1 MSQGLRVLGLA
12 AGIRLLTVCAMF
24 TLDALAPDYDSSGS
38 LQQQDCT
45 PARLARVPESALPR
59 SAAVPDSP
67 RPGRAASAP
76 AGPRNGKAP
85 HQSDWLTGLAVWDSA
100 FFVRVARCG
109 YEYEQFHAFFPLLP
123 LLLRA
128 ALCTGPRLRLT
139 RCAARAASARRLRV
153 RSAPG
158 DGRPGH

>member
-1 MSQGLRVLGLA
+1 MSQDLKVLSLA

-24 TLDALAPDYDSSGS
+24 TSDALAPDYDSSGS
-38 LQQQDCT
+38 LPQQECT
-45 PARLARVPESALPR
+45 PARLAGGPERAPPR
-59 SAAVPDSP
+59 SAAVPDSL
-67 RPGRAASAP
+67 RPGGAARAP
-76 AGPRNGKAP
+76 AGPVRAL
-85 HQSDWLTGLAVWDSA
+85 HQSGWLTGLAVWDSA

-128 ALCTGPRLRLT
+128 ALHTGPRLYLT
-139 RCAARAASARRLRV
+139 QYAACAASAQRPRA

-158 DGRPGH
+158 HGRPGR